1 MNESLSTI
9 LFTPA
14 ALLDFLS
21 SIEELS
27 EFDIGV
33 TEGID
38 GSLQVSVGDSNYSI
52 DTSSATDVV
61 VDPEVIDEVDELNQ
75 ETYDEL
81 DAEYEDGPDN
91 VEGGIIKEAL
101 KTLLVGGLVRMGV
114 NALK

>member
-27 EFDIGV
+27 DVDIGV
-33 TEGID
+33 TESID
-38 GSLQVSVGDSNYSI
+38 GSIQVSIGDSTYSI
-52 DTSSATDVV
+52 DTSDATDVN

-75 ETYDEL
+75 DTYEEL
-81 DAEYEDGPDN
+81 SADYEDVPDD

>member
-27 EFDIGV
+27 DVDISV

-38 GSLQVSVGDSNYSI
+38 GSIQVSIGDSTYSI
-52 DTSSATDVV
+52 DTSDATDVN

-81 DAEYEDGPDN
+81 SAEYEDVSDD